1 MVSDKC
7 LMLRKLK
14 NVSMTKIQT
23 TVPKVHK
30 ILLICDT
37 HGKLENIMLK

>member
-14 NVSMTKIQT
+14 NLNMTTFTKIQT
-23 TVPKVHK
+23 TVPK
-30 ILLICDT
+30 
-37 HGKLENIMLK
+37 GA